1 MVRKSIL
8 EGECWSPSKH
18 LPPPCRHLQL
28 QPFPLWICDVLTS
41 SLRDLRLCL
50 PFVYLCSQTAR
61 YIIPWFP
68 QVASWE
74 KVDCINK
81 GVCGDSSSPG
91 ARQSSRMCWKTK
103 AWSSF
108 SPAPLLNWQS
118 PFHNKCPLL
127 SSPQITWT
135 TIPPSSQTECLSG
148 PAHTLA
154 QLLRAARMVFSGSNF
169 FLFSGLSLLLKCS
182 HLCIILPAHFKV
194 LKGRPCAFLTKLS
207 PTVFTLK
214 RDSVCVCFCV
224 YSTLGTFE
232 DKLLFTENGEI

>member
-8 EGECWSPSKH
+8 EGECWSPSKR

-81 GVCGDSSSPG
+81 GVCGDSSSPR

-127 SSPQITWT
+127 SSPQVTWT

-154 QLLRAARMVFSGSNF
+154 QLLRAARWCSLEVISSS
-169 FLFSGLSLLLKCS
+169 FLASHCSWNAAICVLSCLHISKS
-182 HLCIILPAHFKV
+182 SK
-194 LKGRPCAFLTKLS
+194 
-207 PTVFTLK
+207 
-214 RDSVCVCFCV
+214 
-224 YSTLGTFE
+224 E
-232 DKLLFTENGEI
+232 DPVHS